1 VSAGAAPSRRGL
13 LTGAAAVA
21 GSALLGA
28 CGRASVP
35 GPPVVP
41 VRNPTPEQSR
51 QDTPILL
58 QAIALERR
66 TVAAYIAAIPLLRPA
81 ERVWAKSF
89 LDEELEH
96 VGEVIT
102 LLRLAGTTVP
112 DPAPS
117 YAIGHP
123 HDSAGALRV
132 LDQLEALQTEQWMQ
146 WIPRLS
152 AGTMRAAAASVVAN
166 DAQHLAALRGAL
178 GRPSLSS
185 AFVAGPR
192 PEAAA

>member
-1 VSAGAAPSRRGL
+1 VVSAGAASSRRAL

-21 GSALLGA
+21 GSALLSA
-28 CGRASVP
+28 CGSASVP

-41 VRNPTPEQSR
+41 VRRPTPEQAR

-66 TVAAYIAAIPLLRPA
+66 TVAAYTAAVPLLRPA
-81 ERVWAKSF
+81 EKLWATAF
-89 LDEELEH
+89 LNEELEH

-102 LLRLAGTTVP
+102 LLRLAGTKVP
-112 DPAPS
+112 DPAGS

-123 HDSAGALRV
+123 HDAAGALRV
-132 LDQLEALQTEQWMQ
+132 LDQLEALQLEQWMR

-152 AGTMRAAAASVVAN
+152 AGTMRAAAASIVAN

-178 GRPSLSS
+178 GRPPLAS

-192 PEAAA
+192 PEAA